1 MTTGEKIRGI
11 RLLKGFTQ
19 ENLADALKIS
29 RNAYSEIERG
39 ISDINEARLKQIAD
53 ALNVSSND
61 IHNFEDKKSIFFE
74 NCNGSVGINNIKH
87 QVINSSNKDLQHQ
100 IEILELQ
107 LKNQQLEIEKLQA
120 EKDKAE
126 IEAKYWK
133 MANKQA

>member
-1 MTTGEKIRGI
+1 MVMNTGEKIRGI
-11 RLLKGFTQ
+11 RLLKGLTQ
-19 ENLADALKIS
+19 ENLAESLNIS

-39 ISDINEARLKQIAD
+39 VSDLNESRLKQIAD
-53 ALNVSSND
+53 VLNVSPND

-74 NCNGSVGINNIKH
+74 NCNGAVGVSHKTTQN
-87 QVINSSNKDLQHQ
+87 INSNNKDLQHQ

-126 IEAKYWK
+126 LEAKYWREK
-133 MANKQA
+133 